1 MDKRLSRILLMNHFM
16 NSMRVKAWLALVAWL
31 LFFIPSLL
39 PGVSVTSVAHLLL
52 AALCFSPLLLLRPVQ
67 PIVFGGLALLGCLNI
82 VHASF
87 FGALADEFFL
97 ATMLRTTPGE
107 TAEFLPTIPGR
118 AWVAVGFWLLA
129 CTWAGHTLWR
139 TLPVLRGSSLLL
151 RRVWQVAGLF
161 WGLVLVYAL
170 VQQLN
175 ANTFMR
181 KAKSL
186 YPLHMVRA
194 AMRQQEIANG
204 LFQPPLLPVAQADP
218 RAQVDTVVVVL
229 GESATAQRWS
239 LLGYQG
245 ADTNAPLANLPD
257 TAATTVLAQGW
268 NTAAALPFMLTGMS
282 ARDSTARQAPSF
294 IDLAQHAGYKTFA
307 FTNSRFFSAQEDF
320 FSYALRRS
328 SAVYQ
333 KVGNGDP
340 DEVLTASLRDALADP
355 APRKLIVLH
364 TYGSHPL
371 PQERTPTGYR
381 SMADAYDNSVHYTSD
396 LLAQWMALLATASK
410 DRSALL
416 LYTSDHGVLLPPCVE
431 DYRHGAGLSSLE
443 VPMLVW
449 ANTAL
454 RVRHPQVLPGFAQ
467 QPKADGP
474 AGAEEHT
481 NALLAETAMR
491 AVGYG
496 ALLAQPDW
504 PGSTNPGL
512 EGRPWAELRQR
523 DACALQ

>member
-1 MDKRLSRILLMNHFM
+1 M
-16 NSMRVKAWLALVAWL
+16 
-31 LFFIPSLL
+31 
-39 PGVSVTSVAHLLL
+39 
-52 AALCFSPLLLLRPVQ
+52 
-67 PIVFGGLALLGCLNI
+67 
-82 VHASF
+82 
-87 FGALADEFFL
+87 
-97 ATMLRTTPGE
+97 
-107 TAEFLPTIPGR
+107 
-118 AWVAVGFWLLA
+118 
-129 CTWAGHTLWR
+129 
-139 TLPVLRGSSLLL
+139 
-151 RRVWQVAGLF
+151 AGLF
-161 WGLVLVYAL
+161 WALVLVYAL

-194 AMRQQEIANG
+194 AMRQQEITNG
-204 LFQPPLLPVAQADP
+204 LFQPPLLPAAQADP
-218 RAQVDTVVVVL
+218 RTQVDTVVVVL

-245 ADTNAPLANLPD
+245 GDTNAPLANLPGI
-257 TAATTVLAQGW
+257 AATTVLAQGW

-294 IDLAQHAGYKTFA
+294 IDLARHAGYKTFA

-364 TYGSHPL
+364 AYGSHPL
-371 PQERTPTGYR
+371 PQERTPLGYR
-381 SMADAYDNSVHYTSD
+381 PMADAYDNSVHYSSD
-396 LLAQWMALLATASK
+396 LLAQWTALLATAST
-410 DRSALL
+410 DRGALL
-416 LYTSDHGVLLPPCVE
+416 LYTSDHGVLLPPCAE
-431 DYRHGAGLSSLE
+431 GYRHGAGLSSLE
-443 VPMLVW
+443 VPMIVW
-449 ANTAL
+449 ANSITRTQHGSVLPDFA
-454 RVRHPQVLPGFAQ
+454 RHPQ
-467 QPKADGP
+467 ADEP
-474 AGAEEHT
+474 AATAEHT
-481 NALLAETAMR
+481 NALLAETAIR

-496 ALLAQPDW
+496 TLLEQPDW
-504 PGSTNPGL
+504 PSSTNPGL

-523 DACALQ
+523 DACTLQ

>member
-1 MDKRLSRILLMNHFM
+1 MNRMRIKTG
-16 NSMRVKAWLALVAWL
+16 RVLAAWL

-39 PGVSVTSVAHLLL
+39 PGMSVASMAHLLL
-52 AALCFSPLLLLRPVQ
+52 AAWCFSPLLLLRPMQ
-67 PIVFGGLALLGCLNI
+67 PVVFGGLALLGCLNI
-82 VHASF
+82 VHARF

-107 TAEFLPTIPGR
+107 TVEFLPTVPGS
-118 AWVAVGFWLLA
+118 AWAAVALWLVA
-129 CTWAGHTLWR
+129 CAWAGHTLWR
-139 TLPVLRGSSLLL
+139 TLPGLRGSSLLL
-151 RRVWQVAGLF
+151 RRVWQGAGLF
-161 WGLVLVYAL
+161 WVLVLVYAL

-204 LFQPPLLPVAQADP
+204 LFQPPLLPAAPADSG
-218 RAQVDTVVVVL
+218 AQVDTVVVVL

-239 LLGYQG
+239 LLGYPG
-245 ADTNAPLANLPD
+245 ADTNAPLANLPGMA
-257 TAATTVLAQGW
+257 TTTVLAQGW

-282 ARDSTARQAPSF
+282 ARESTARQAPSF
-294 IDLAQHAGYKTFA
+294 IDLARHAGYKTFA

-328 SAVYQ
+328 STVYQ
-333 KVGNGDP
+333 KVGNGDL

-371 PQERTPTGYR
+371 PQERTPLGYR
-381 SMADAYDNSVHYTSD
+381 PLADAYDSSVRYSSG
-396 LLAQWMALLATASK
+396 LLAQWIALLAAANA

-416 LYTSDHGVLLPPCVE
+416 LYTSDHGVLLPPCAD

-443 VPMLVW
+443 VPLLVW
-449 ANTAL
+449 ANAAT
-454 RVRHPQVLPGFAQ
+454 RTQHPQVLPDFAR
-467 QPKADGP
+467 QPQADGQ
-474 AGAEEHT
+474 AEAAEHT

-504 PGSTNPGL
+504 PSSANPGL
-512 EGRPWAELRQR
+512 DGRPWAELRQR
-523 DACALQ
+523 DACTLQ